1 MVAPNPPIAFDT
13 DFAPETGQAIPVA
26 PSVVRVTAPN
36 AGPYTFTG
44 TNSFIVGDGPVFVID
59 PGPDDTSHLEAL
71 VRAIGGRKV
80 EAIVLT
86 HTHRDHTALVKRLR
100 EATGAPPVWF
110 GGRHRASRQHRFFE
124 FDPVAADS
132 DWRLTPDRVLADGER
147 IATMGA
153 ALEVIATPGHC
164 ANHLAFGLVGTP
176 WLLTGDHIMG
186 WNSTLVPVPDGSM
199 ADYLRSLEKVIGLA
213 YQHYLPAHGGP
224 IADGPAYAKALLAHR
239 EMRNAQVVE
248 AVEAGATS
256 LHELRKRI
264 YPSLALPLQGA
275 ALMTLK
281 AHVEYLAGRGRIG
294 VAQGLLGLSL
304 FPLRA

>member
-1 MVAPNPPIAFDT
+1 MVAPHPPIAFDT
-13 DFAPETGQAIPVA
+13 DFAPETGRPIAVA

-36 AGPYTFTG
+36 AGPYTFKG
-44 TNSFIVGDGPVFVID
+44 TNSFIVGDGSVFVLD
-59 PGPDDTSHLEAL
+59 PGPDDSSHLAAL
-71 VRAIGGRKV
+71 RQAIGGRTV

-100 EATGAPPVWF
+100 EATGAPVWF
-110 GGRHRASRQHRFFE
+110 GGRHRPSRQQRLFE

-132 DWRLTPDRVLADGER
+132 DWKLVPDRVLAEGER
-147 IATMGA
+147 IATGGV

-164 ANHLAFGLVGTP
+164 ANHLAFGVVGTP

-213 YQHYLPAHGGP
+213 YQRYIPAHGGP
-224 IADGPAYAKALLAHR
+224 IADGPAYARALLAHR
-239 EMRNAQVVE
+239 QRRNDQVVA
-248 AVEAGATS
+248 AVEAGATG
-256 LHELRKRI
+256 LTQLRQRI
-264 YPSLALPLQGA
+264 YPTLALPLQA
-275 ALMTLK
+275 AARMTLK
-281 AHVEYLAGRGRIG
+281 AHVEYLADRGRIG
-294 VAQGLLGLSL
+294 AAHGLLGLRL